1 MTGAGSVL
9 GRCLVAFAVALP
21 VGVASAARKPPPPPP
36 LPLEHTHASGAF
48 TFRTPEG
55 WILTP
60 GHRPE
65 ILDVWSGELGV
76 RFLFREEESGFDT
89 LHETCKLERLADA
102 MDTFPQVKYEYEYV
116 GGPFGDRRA
125 LDSAFA
131 VTYDKPVKGH
141 RVWRQRTLTV
151 VGAGQ
156 SLCAMSYAPASAWK
170 SAMTRATLDAVLASV
185 TFRR

>member
-36 LPLEHTHASGAF
+36 LPLEHAHASGAF

-55 WILTP
+55 WTLTP

-102 MDTFPQVKYEYEYV
+102 MDTFPQ
-116 GGPFGDRRA
+116 
-125 LDSAFA
+125 
-131 VTYDKPVKGH
+131 
-141 RVWRQRTLTV
+141 
-151 VGAGQ
+151 
-156 SLCAMSYAPASAWK
+156 
-170 SAMTRATLDAVLASV
+170 
-185 TFRR
+185 